1 MIVNYTAGFRKKF
14 KKRIYFDAKLV
25 KQFEL
30 RLGMFCGGE
39 NIEVLKIHELAG
51 RLKGHFAF
59 SVTGDIR
66 VIFQKVSEEEI
77 ILVDI
82 GSHNQVY

>member
-1 MIVNYTAGFRKKF
+1 MKIGYTSSFRKRF
-14 KKRIYFDAKLV
+14 KKRVEFNNKLA
-25 KQFEL
+25 KQFKLRLEMLKNGENLDVLRVHEL
-30 RLGMFCGGE
+30 RGE
-39 NIEVLKIHELAG
+39 
-51 RLKGHFAF
+51 LKGHFAF

-66 VIFQKVSEEEI
+66 VIFQKVSEAEI